1 MTATARCAPQNVQA
15 VPSWHDSVKNRG
27 IFPLSSYGQRKTGR
41 ASYPSGLQLTD
52 FPTISKT
59 REEIAMKRRPVSSSR
74 AQCEGEEFD
83 DGPRLGLG
91 NRQNKAIRFLD
102 QYYPEP
108 QPTSVI
114 PGVSDITME
123 GLIARDVVAEV
134 QAPGGKERVFIL
146 AARGEDEVR
155 RLKLQET
162 SLRNGIGKRRPVAA
176 SQA

>member
-1 MTATARCAPQNVQA
+1 
-15 VPSWHDSVKNRG
+15 
-27 IFPLSSYGQRKTGR
+27 
-41 ASYPSGLQLTD
+41 
-52 FPTISKT
+52 
-59 REEIAMKRRPVSSSR
+59 MKRRPASSGQV
-74 AQCEGEEFD
+74 QCERREELD

-123 GLIARDVVAEV
+123 ELIARDVVAEV
-134 QAPGGKERVFIL
+134 RAPDGKERVFIL